1 MYHGLHHASD
11 ANHPEINLGLQ
22 QTFGAY
28 LYCLLESP
36 STEGSGQNFL
46 KSVAGVMCWPVGWAI
61 VHIATMAGLQ
71 ALQPPSLNAQLGE
84 LLLSFGALA
93 VVCLWMVV
101 GTIGAPKLIA
111 NAVTSGTNFAT
122 GMVGG
127 FTSAAGQHAARGLQ
141 AGTAVG
147 GALVGG
153 AYAGPAGAVAGAS
166 LGVAMRRRTGF
177 TPDLC
182 YRERGRH

>member
-1 MYHGLHHASD
+1 MSLHHGLHHASD

-22 QTFGAY
+22 QTFGAD
-28 LYCLLESP
+28 LYRLLESP
-36 STEGSGQNFL
+36 VSGRIRDKNFL
-46 KSVAGVMCWPVGWAI
+46 KSIAGVMCWPVGWAI

-71 ALQPPSLNAQLGE
+71 ALQPSSLNAQLGE
-84 LLLSFGALA
+84 LASFFGALA

-111 NAVTSGTNFAT
+111 WTVTSGTNFAT

-141 AGTAVG
+141 AGGAVT

-153 AYAGPAGAVAGAS
+153 ATAGPPGAAAPER
-166 LGVAMRRRTGF
+166 LGVAK
-177 TPDLC
+177 P
-182 YRERGRH
+182 EAH